1 MTHDEFIAEYGKLAP
16 RIIELYTTSKKIG
29 LLALEEILDGEKAKQ
44 RDIMEYS
51 IRFIVNGMDTK
62 ILEKILSNIVQQED
76 DKYARLLMEIKKEAA
91 LSLQY
96 GLSLYSLYPLLN
108 SYTDIPI
115 EDDPIAKFYVGKAS
129 EKEELFFLSTGI

>member
-16 RIIELYTTSKKIG
+16 RIFQLFTTSKKNG